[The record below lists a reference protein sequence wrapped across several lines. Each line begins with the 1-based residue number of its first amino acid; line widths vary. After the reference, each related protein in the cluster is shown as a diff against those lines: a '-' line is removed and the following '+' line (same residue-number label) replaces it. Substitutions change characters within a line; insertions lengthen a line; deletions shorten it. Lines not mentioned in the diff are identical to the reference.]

1 MSTDC
6 FTIFATIFGFILK
19 IIVAYFGFRLTIW
32 GYKNTVAGW
41 YKQSELNRENEIAK
55 VALKYRLELL
65 ENIRN
70 SIKRIYSILTNGKNP
85 PIQKDQVYVAKTF
98 ISISEDLYILGTE
111 EEQKT
116 WESIRKDFFD
126 KKTVNEDKFVA
137 FAILIND
144 NYRRELGL

>member
-1 MSTDC
+1 MSTDY
-6 FTIFATIFGFILK
+6 FTIADFILK
-19 IIVAYFGFRLTIW
+19 IIGAIIGFSLTIR
-32 GYKNTVAGW
+32 GFNITVASW

-55 VALKYRLELL
+55 VALKHRLELL

-70 SIKRIYSILTNGKNP
+70 SIKRIHSILTNGKNP
-85 PIQKDQVYVAKTF
+85 PIQKDQVYVAKTI

-137 FAILIND
+137 FAILIRD